1 MWALAEATG
10 ARHYDLAAG
19 RVDVLRFQPLARID
33 DAGERAWAAEWLETI
48 FALQGVTVTPPLR
61 ARIDRALELV
71 ARNDRPHRTLLEL
84 AVQLQEDLLAAA
96 LRPYTAAGN
105 YRPFLDPTIDAPADR
120 PLPVFEMKH
129 LLAVDNRIALPVLL
143 YLFRRIEQ

>member
-61 ARIDRALELV
+61 PRLDRALELV
-71 ARNDRPHRTLLEL
+71 PRNDPPHPTLLEL
-84 AVQLQEDLLAAA
+84 AVQLQADMPPPP
-96 LRPYTAAGN
+96 LRP
-105 YRPFLDPTIDAPADR
+105 PP
-120 PLPVFEMKH
+120 
-129 LLAVDNRIALPVLL
+129 
-143 YLFRRIEQ
+143 